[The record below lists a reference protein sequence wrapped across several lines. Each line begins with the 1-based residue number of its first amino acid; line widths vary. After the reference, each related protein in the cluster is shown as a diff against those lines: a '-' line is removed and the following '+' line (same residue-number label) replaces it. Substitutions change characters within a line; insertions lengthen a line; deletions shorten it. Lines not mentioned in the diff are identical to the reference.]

1 MNWTGL
7 GVALLGIACFA
18 IIILLAR
25 RESKKGFR
33 KRK

>member
-1 MNWTGL
+1 MNWINFGI
-7 GVALLGIACFA
+7 AMLGIILFA

-25 RESKKGFR
+25 REIKKGLK